1 MSIPS
6 HSLNEELA
14 RWHRISKG
22 AVGSKVALLV
32 MFLTTTPIELRD
44 QIQDAIMNEKE
55 TDEEE
60 IR

>member
-6 HSLNEELA
+6 PSLNEELA
-14 RWHRISKG
+14 RWHRFSKG
-22 AVGSKVALLV
+22 AVGSKAVLLV
-32 MFLTTTPIELRD
+32 VFLTTTPIELRD
-44 QIQDAIMNEKE
+44 QILDAIMNEKE